1 MRTRAF
7 EQLVKRVKS
16 EFIEMPGLRLT
27 LEQGSKLWGLE
38 RDECDALLHSLV
50 HRKFLTVTGA
60 GKYGRATDG
69 VARNVPL
76 RAAKASLKPGPA
88 TSHSADTTA
97 DRRAG
102 ARSSR
107 G

>member
-27 LEQGSKLWGLE
+27 LEQGSRLWGLE
-38 RDECDALLHSLV
+38 RAECDALLHSLV
-50 HRKFLTVTGA
+50 HRKFLTVTAA
-60 GKYGRATDG
+60 GNYARATDG
-69 VARNVPL
+69 AGRSMPL
-76 RAAKASLKPGPA
+76 RTAKASLKSQTA
-88 TSHSADTTA
+88 ISHSAGTTG

-102 ARSSR
+102 ARSSHD
-107 G
+107 

>member
-1 MRTRAF
+1 MGTLAHRSNECRRRSPETCTRVS

-27 LEQGSKLWGLE
+27 LEQGSRLWGLE

-60 GKYGRATDG
+60 AKHGRATDG
-69 VARNVPL
+69 VARQGL
-76 RAAKASLKPGPA
+76 AEI
-88 TSHSADTTA
+88 
-97 DRRAG
+97 RRG
-102 ARSSR
+102 
-107 G
+107 

>member
-16 EFIEMPGLRLT
+16 EFIEMPGLMLT
-27 LEQGSKLWGLE
+27 LEQGSRLWGLE

-50 HRKFLTVTGA
+50 HRKFLTVTAA

-76 RAAKASLKPGPA
+76 RAAKASLKSTA
-88 TSHSADTTA
+88 AIARSADTTA
-97 DRRAG
+97 GRRVG
-102 ARSSR
+102 GRSSHD
-107 G
+107 